1 MTYKPD
7 ADSELGLWNEEEG
20 FYFDAIQWGTS
31 SQQLPIRS
39 LVGLI
44 PLYATLTLEPGT
56 INRFPGFKKRMEWF
70 MDNRSEMSKRNMA
83 NMKVPGKGKL
93 KGAIIL
99 LRKPADMSKLDPN
112 PENAYDAVITPQH
125 GVRKE
130 EMGWRERLGLLRQL
144 AAEEPALLVMDSGKT
159 DSLYNMTGGYPA
171 YSPTQVPMAFLTGD
185 AFSFEARFIK
195 ITAVQTN
202 FRA

>member
-7 ADSELGLWNEEEG
+7 PDSELSLWNEEEG
-20 FYFDAIQWGTS
+20 FYFDAIQWGNC

-83 NMKVPGKGKL
+83 NIKVPGKGDRRLLALVDKDRL
-93 KGAIIL
+93 VRIL
-99 LRKPADMSKLDPN
+99 ERMLD
-112 PENAYDAVITPQH
+112 EDEFFSDFGIRSYV
-125 GVRKE
+125 
-130 EMGWRERLGLLRQL
+130 LSL
-144 AAEEPALLVMDSGKT
+144 ALALF
-159 DSLYNMTGGYPA
+159 
-171 YSPTQVPMAFLTGD
+171 YS
-185 AFSFEARFIK
+185 R
-195 ITAVQTN
+195 
-202 FRA
+202 